1 MNTAPT
7 APDLARA
14 ARLLRASRHAVA
26 LTGAGISTPSG
37 VPDFRSA
44 GSGLWE
50 TCDPMEVASLL
61 SFRHHPDRFY
71 HWVRPLAL
79 QVLNAAPNPAHL
91 ALARLERAG
100 FLSGVVT
107 QNVDDLHLRA
117 GSHCVVEVHGHLRE
131 ATCVR
136 CHAVVP
142 TAGLMEALLESGE
155 VPRCRAC
162 AGTLKPN
169 AVLFGEE
176 LPIQAVH
183 QAESLFQGADLVLVV
198 GSSLEVTP
206 AALFPVPALNAG
218 ARLIICNREP
228 TYLDERADFIFRDD
242 VADILPRL
250 IDEALREPPQ
260 SV

>member
-1 MNTAPT
+1 MALP
-7 APDLARA
+7 APDLASA
-14 ARLLRASRHAVA
+14 ARLLRASRGAVA

-37 VPDFRSA
+37 VPDFRSP

-61 SFRHHPDRFY
+61 AFRHHPDQFY
-71 HWVRPLAL
+71 EWVRPLAVR
-79 QVLNAAPNPAHL
+79 VLRAEPNPAHL

-100 FLSGVVT
+100 HLLGVVT
-107 QNVDDLHLRA
+107 QNIDDLHLRA
-117 GSHCVVEVHGHLRE
+117 GSHCVVEIHGHLRE

-136 CHAVVP
+136 CRTVVP
-142 TAGLMEALLESGE
+142 TAGLLQSFVETGQ
-155 VPRCRAC
+155 VPHCAAC
-162 AGTLKPN
+162 NGALKPN

-176 LPIQAVH
+176 LPFQAVH
-183 QAESLFQGADLVLVV
+183 QAQSLFREADLVLVV

-206 AALFPVPALNAG
+206 AALFPVQALNAG
-218 ARLIICNREP
+218 ARLIIFNREP

-242 VADILPRL
+242 VAEVLPCL

-260 SV
+260 AQ